1 MDTPNAFIG
10 KPAQPTSDEVSSVLG
25 SSGAV
30 WEELLAWLAEEKG
43 VADQE

>member
-25 SSGAV
+25 SSDAV
-30 WEELLAWLAEEKG
+30 WKELLAWLAEEKG